1 MHKCISLYFSMDF
14 SRLLQQINGFT
25 LTTGIFNNLTVLL
38 LMKLTFYINCHI
50 NRLMIMK
57 LTFRLTGLSFVNYFH
72 FFIVQTDLTGA
83 AWISYGWRP
92 SDIVDYLV

>member
-1 MHKCISLYFSMDF
+1 MDF

-57 LTFRLTGLSFVNYFH
+57 LTF
-72 FFIVQTDLTGA
+72 
-83 AWISYGWRP
+83 
-92 SDIVDYLV
+92 